1 MRSVPGLAGFGGRLR
16 MAVARRVAAVYMLV
30 LAAVV
35 AGHFLAN
42 QFYDPG
48 LEGTSRTVWQIVN
61 PLMVAGLVMVLLAA
75 FARKRSLDANPAVD
89 REYLEANVVFY
100 YSAALL
106 LGLLWNWFGVEWV
119 DPSNDVGW
127 MWTVIDV
134 TLPLLLAST
143 GIRLLRAP
151 S

>member
-1 MRSVPGLAGFGGRLR
+1 MRMV
-16 MAVARRVAAVYMLV
+16 VVRRVVAVYMLL

-48 LEGTSRTVWQIVN
+48 LEGAARTVWQIVN

-75 FARKRSLDANPAVD
+75 FARKRRLDADPAVD

-143 GIRLLRAP
+143 AIRLLRAP

>member
-1 MRSVPGLAGFGGRLR
+1 MVVVGRVV
-16 MAVARRVAAVYMLV
+16 AVCMLL

-48 LEGTSRTVWQIVN
+48 LEGAARTVWRVID

-75 FARKRSLDANPAVD
+75 FARKRRLDADPAVD

-143 GIRLLRAP
+143 AIRLLRAP

>member
-1 MRSVPGLAGFGGRLR
+1 MV
-16 MAVARRVAAVYMLV
+16 VVRRVVAVYMLL

-48 LEGTSRTVWQIVN
+48 LEGAARTVWQIVN

-75 FARKRSLDANPAVD
+75 FARKRRLDADPTVD

-143 GIRLLRAP
+143 AIRLLRSP

>member
-1 MRSVPGLAGFGGRLR
+1 MRMV
-16 MAVARRVAAVYMLV
+16 VVRRVVAVYMLL

-61 PLMVAGLVMVLLAA
+61 PLMVAGLVMVLVAA
-75 FARKRSLDANPAVD
+75 FARKRSLDADPAVD

-143 GIRLLRAP
+143 AIRLLRAP

>member
-1 MRSVPGLAGFGGRLR
+1 MVVVGRVV
-16 MAVARRVAAVYMLV
+16 AVCMLL

-35 AGHFLAN
+35 AGHFLVN

-61 PLMVAGLVMVLLAA
+61 PLMVAGLVMVLVAA
-75 FARKRSLDANPAVD
+75 FARKRSLDADPAVG

-143 GIRLLRAP
+143 AIRLLRSP

>member
-1 MRSVPGLAGFGGRLR
+1 
-16 MAVARRVAAVYMLV
+16 MLV
-30 LAAVV
+30 LAAVVAVV

-75 FARKRSLDANPAVD
+75 FARKRSLDADPAVG
-89 REYLEANVVFY
+89 REYLETNVVFY
-100 YSAALL
+100 SSAALL

-119 DPSNDVGW
+119 DPGNDVGW

>member
-1 MRSVPGLAGFGGRLR
+1 
-16 MAVARRVAAVYMLV
+16 MAVLMRAAAVYMLL
-30 LAAVV
+30 LAVVV

-42 QFYDPG
+42 QFYDPAV
-48 LEGTSRTVWQIVN
+48 EGTSRTVWQIVN
-61 PLMVAGLVMVLLAA
+61 PLMVAGLVMVLVYA
-75 FARKRSLDANPAVD
+75 FARKRRLDANPTVD
-89 REYLEANVVFY
+89 REYLEVNVVFY
-100 YSAALL
+100 YSAALF

-119 DPSNDVGW
+119 DPSNAAGW
-127 MWTVIDV
+127 LWTVIDV

>member
-1 MRSVPGLAGFGGRLR
+1 MV
-16 MAVARRVAAVYMLV
+16 VVRRVVAVYMLL

-48 LEGTSRTVWQIVN
+48 LEGAARTVWQIVN

-75 FARKRSLDANPAVD
+75 FARKRRLDADPTVD

-143 GIRLLRAP
+143 AIRLLRAP

>member
-1 MRSVPGLAGFGGRLR
+1 MVVVGRVV
-16 MAVARRVAAVYMLV
+16 AVCMLL

-48 LEGTSRTVWQIVN
+48 LEGAARTVWRVID

-75 FARKRSLDANPAVD
+75 FARKRSLDADPAVD

>member
-1 MRSVPGLAGFGGRLR
+1 MW
-16 MAVARRVAAVYMLV
+16 RVI
-30 LAAVV
+30 
-35 AGHFLAN
+35 
-42 QFYDPG
+42 D
-48 LEGTSRTVWQIVN
+48 

-75 FARKRSLDANPAVD
+75 FARKRRLDADPAVG
-89 REYLEANVVFY
+89 REYLETNVVFY

-143 GIRLLRAP
+143 AIRLLRSP